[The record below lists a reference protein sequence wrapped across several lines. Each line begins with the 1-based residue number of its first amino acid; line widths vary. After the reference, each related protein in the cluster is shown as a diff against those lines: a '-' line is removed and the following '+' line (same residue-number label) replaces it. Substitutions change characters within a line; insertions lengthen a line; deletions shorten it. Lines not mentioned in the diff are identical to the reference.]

1 MGFTTIDF
9 IILVAY
15 LAAVL
20 FAGLHF
26 SKKDMQGKELCV
38 WIGWFFIV

>member
-9 IILVAY
+9 IILVVY

-20 FAGLHF
+20 FAGLGKSF
-26 SKKDMQGKELCV
+26 SKVMELFL
-38 WIGWFFIV
+38 GG